1 MYEVGTTVIY
11 RSEGVCEITDIIVK
25 SFKDK
30 DIEYYVL
37 KPVYKENSE
46 IFVPKNNTELVRKMK
61 RIMTKDEIYHLIN
74 DMPNE
79 ESIWI
84 SNENERK
91 EKYKEIIFNGNRTE
105 LVQLIKTL
113 YIHKQ
118 NQRSEGK
125 KLHLADERFLKDAE
139 RILYDEFAYVL
150 DITPDKVV
158 PFIMGEIEGSVNA

>member
-1 MYEVGTTVIY
+1 
-11 RSEGVCEITDIIVK
+11 
-25 SFKDK
+25 
-30 DIEYYVL
+30 
-37 KPVYKENSE
+37 
-46 IFVPKNNTELVRKMK
+46 MK

-150 DITPDKVV
+150 DITPDKGV